1 MATNIVMLD
10 EIGSEIKGTPERTQ
24 KRLESMFY
32 QINTNLGGTSI
43 EVDLN
48 DSDYQIAF
56 KNALDEYR
64 YTSSR
69 SFGYTYGNLILE
81 PTVQHYILNKRVAS
95 VQQIFRNR
103 GLTLG
108 AANGSFDPFGQA
120 MLNSVLSGN
129 ANIGGTGGGG
139 AFNLPSYE
147 TFVQYTGLMNKMF
160 ARTIGFRYNRGT
172 NVLTLY
178 QSPRTQEMVAIQVSV
193 DKTLEEL
200 VDDPQCWNWLRQY
213 TEAQARLILGEKY
226 TIFATL
232 PGAQGGATLK
242 GTQLLQQGKEE
253 VERLR
258 LSLQEYADGGE
269 IAYPVRG

>member
-1 MATNIVMLD
+1 MATNVVWLE
-10 EIGSEIKGTPERTQ
+10 EIGAEIKGTPEATQ
-24 KRLESMFY
+24 KRLEMMFY

-48 DSDYQIAF
+48 EADYQIAF

-64 YTSSR
+64 YSSSR
-69 SFGYTYGNLILE
+69 SFSYNYGNIILE
-81 PTVQHYILNKRVAS
+81 PGIQQYVLHKRVAS

-108 AANGSFDPFGQA
+108 AANGTFDSFGQA
-120 MLNSVLSGN
+120 LLNSILSGN
-129 ANIGGTGGGG
+129 ANLGGTGSSGS
-139 AFNLPSYE
+139 FNLPSYE
-147 TFVQYTGLMNKMF
+147 TFVQYTQLMNKMF
-160 ARTIGFRYNRGT
+160 ARTINFRYSSTT
-172 NVLTLY
+172 NILTIY
-178 QSPRTQEMVAIQVSV
+178 QWPRTQEMVVIQVAIN
-193 DKTLEEL
+193 KTLEEL
-200 VDDPQCWNWLRQY
+200 VDDVMCWNWLRQY

-226 TIFATL
+226 TLFATL

-258 LSLQEYADGGE
+258 KDIQEYADGGE
-269 IAYPVRG
+269 IAIPMRG